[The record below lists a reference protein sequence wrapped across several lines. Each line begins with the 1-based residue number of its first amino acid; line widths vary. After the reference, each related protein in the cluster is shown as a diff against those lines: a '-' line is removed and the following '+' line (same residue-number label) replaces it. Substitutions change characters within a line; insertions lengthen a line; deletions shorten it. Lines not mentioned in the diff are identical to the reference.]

1 VYRKEE
7 VFMAK
12 GNITSVELPSGITV
26 RDLAGK
32 MEVSP
37 IEVIKVLMSNGVMAN
52 INQMVDFDTAAIVA
66 AEFDIEAVPEPV
78 VDDTPV
84 LAEGELP
91 RWRKL
96 LLEEQTDVLV
106 PRAPV
111 VTILGHVDHG
121 KTTLLDAVRHTDVA
135 GGEAGGITQ
144 HIGAYQVRHN
154 DQPITFLDTPG
165 HAAFTAMRARGAQG
179 ADIVV
184 LVVAA
189 NDGVMPQTQE
199 AIAHAQAAQVPIIVA
214 LNKIDRPDANPEF
227 VKTQLSDAG
236 LTPDEWDGDTMVIP
250 VSATQRLGIEDLLEA
265 ILLTASD
272 MEIVANPK
280 GKTFGTVIEGRM
292 EKSRGVLATLLVQNG
307 TLDANSAVCAGFSSG
322 RIRAMFDYRGNPIT
336 SAGPSSPVQILGL
349 DEVPTAGDMF
359 EVYENEKEARR
370 VVEERKADQAM
381 AAQSRRRATTLEDL
395 FSKYQAGETQELRLI
410 LKADV
415 QGSLQPI
422 VSELEKVGKLVEDIR
437 INVLHAAA
445 GNITESDIMLAVASD
460 AIVVGFNNSIDAAT
474 KTLADN
480 EGISV
485 RLYTIIY
492 RLTEDVEKALRGML
506 EPTYKEVELGRANVM
521 MVFKVSKQGF
531 IAGCRVASGVLRRNA
546 KFRVIRNEQ
555 VIFEGEAASLKHEK
569 EDVNEVRR
577 GFECGVGLKGFRE
590 FEVGDE
596 IVCYT
601 MEKEN

>member
-1 VYRKEE
+1 
-7 VFMAK
+7 MAK
-12 GNITSVELPSGITV
+12 GNITSVELPTGITV
-26 RDLAGK
+26 RDLAGR

-66 AEFDIEAVPEPV
+66 AELGIEAVPEPEEEE
-78 VDDTPV
+78 TPV

-91 RWRKL
+91 RWRRL
-96 LLEEQTDVLV
+96 LLEEETKKLV

-121 KTTLLDAVRHTDVA
+121 KTSLLDAIRHTDVA

-154 DQPITFLDTPG
+154 EQPITFLDTPG

-199 AIAHAQAAQVPIIVA
+199 AIAHARAAQVPIIVA

-227 VKTQLSDAG
+227 VKRQLSDAG

-250 VSATQRLGIEDLLEA
+250 VSATERLGIEDLLEA

-272 MEIVANPK
+272 MEIVANPE
-280 GKTFGTVIEGRM
+280 GKTYGTVIEGRL
-292 EKSRGVLATLLVQNG
+292 EKSRGTLATLLVQNG
-307 TLDANSAVCAGFSSG
+307 TLDANSAVCAGLSSG

-336 SAGPSSPVQILGL
+336 SAGPSTPVQILGL
-349 DEVPTAGDMF
+349 DDVPTAGDMF
-359 EVYENEKEARR
+359 EVYDNEKEARR
-370 VVEERKADQAM
+370 VVEDRKADQSM
-381 AAQSRRRATTLEDL
+381 AAESKRHATTLEDL
-395 FSKYQAGETQELRLI
+395 FSKYQAGETQELRLV
-410 LKADV
+410 LRADV

-422 VSELEKVGKLVEDIR
+422 ISELEKVGKSVEDIR

-445 GNITESDIMLAVASD
+445 GNITESDIMLAAASD

-485 RLYTIIY
+485 RLYNIIY

-506 EPTYKEVELGRANVM
+506 EPTYKEVELGRANVL

-546 KFRVIRNEQ
+546 KFRVIRKEQ
-555 VIFEGEAASLKHEK
+555 VVFEGEAASLKHEK

-577 GFECGVGLKGFRE
+577 GFECGVGLKGYRE

-596 IVCYT
+596 IVCFT

>member
-1 VYRKEE
+1 
-7 VFMAK
+7 MAK
-12 GNITSVELPSGITV
+12 GNITSVELPTGITV

-78 VDDTPV
+78 EDETPV

-96 LLEEQTDVLV
+96 LLEEKADGLV

-199 AIAHAQAAQVPIIVA
+199 AIAHARAAQVPIIVA

-227 VKTQLSDAG
+227 VKTQLSEAG

-250 VSATQRLGIEDLLEA
+250 VSATERLGIEDLLEA
-265 ILLTASD
+265 ILLTTND
-272 MEIVANPK
+272 MEIVANPN
-280 GKTFGTVIEGRM
+280 GKTYGTVIEGRM

-307 TLDANSAVCAGFSSG
+307 TLDANNAVCAGLSSG

-336 SAGPSSPVQILGL
+336 SAGPSTPVQILGL

-370 VVEERKADQAM
+370 VVEERKAEKAIS
-381 AAQSRRRATTLEDL
+381 ALSRRSATTLEDL

-422 VSELEKVGKLVEDIR
+422 VSELEKVGKSVADIR
-437 INVLHAAA
+437 INVLHSAA
-445 GNITESDIMLAVASD
+445 GNITESDIMLAAASD

-485 RLYTIIY
+485 RLYNIIY
-492 RLTEDVEKALRGML
+492 RLTEDVEKAMRGML

-546 KFRVIRNEQ
+546 KFRVIRKEQ
-555 VIFEGEAASLKHEK
+555 VVFEGEAASLKHEK
-569 EDVNEVRR
+569 DDVNEVRR
-577 GFECGVGLKGFRE
+577 GFECGVGLKGYRD